1 MHAFVGLLFLAVAGF
16 SVQSGSTGVAL
27 KTDRLVF
34 TSGER
39 ESVAQN
45 FSMAIRHMPP
55 VLLETCAQATKS
67 SIVTFILNLIADP
80 VCHRTRSNL

>member
-45 FSMAIRHMPP
+45 LSMAIRHCDLFYWRPAHRRQK
-55 VLLETCAQATKS
+55 AQ
-67 SIVTFILNLIADP
+67 L
-80 VCHRTRSNL
+80 